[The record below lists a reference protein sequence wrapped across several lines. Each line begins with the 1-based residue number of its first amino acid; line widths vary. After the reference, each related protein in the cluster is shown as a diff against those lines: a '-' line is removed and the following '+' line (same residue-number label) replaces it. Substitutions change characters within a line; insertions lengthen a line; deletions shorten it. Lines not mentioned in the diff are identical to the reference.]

1 MYSIIDEIFAFVSHG
16 GWVLWPIFFAGL
28 WMWALIVER
37 IWYFLIAH
45 KKLLKNE
52 LYVWDQFPKQDFWYA
67 KQIRIACIAR
77 LSDQLERHIGMI
89 KALLAIC
96 PLLGLLGTVT
106 GMIEVFDTLAITGT
120 GNPRSMASGVSKA
133 TIPTMAGMVVAL
145 SGLYFSFSLPKKAK
159 NYTHH
164 MAELFS
170 HVK

>member
-1 MYSIIDEIFAFVSHG
+1 MYNIIDEIFAFVSHG
-16 GWVLWPIFFAGL
+16 GWVLWPIFVAGL

-37 IWYFLIAH
+37 VWVFLIVH
-45 KKLLKNE
+45 KKQLKNE
-52 LYVWDQFPKQDFWYA
+52 LYTWDQIPEHELWYA
-67 KQIRIACIAR
+67 KQIRSACISR
-77 LSDQLERHIGMI
+77 LSEQLERHVGLI
-89 KALLAIC
+89 KALVAIC

-145 SGLYFSFSLPKKAK
+145 SGLYFSVSLPKKAK
-159 NYTHH
+159 DYTHH
-164 MAELFS
+164 MSELFS